1 MAEISDLIKYMQS
14 ESMERR
20 KAEKE
25 SIDKDKE
32 QLELLKKSIE
42 DGGGRASDD
51 AKYRKADI
59 AIQQRELNLRKKGAT
74 GEAAKEEIEK
84 EQQKINEKQN
94 TLLFRISKGIGGI
107 LGNMKDKAKAAG
119 KTFMDILKGT
129 LLAGL
134 FFAAAK
140 FFNSPLYAEMI
151 DVITNKIIP
160 FLAPVAN
167 FLKEGLGKLFTGLSA
182 LFTGDF
188 KTAFEELFSVKAV
201 AALAAITALFA
212 PGLMF
217 KGLKLGVKAFTKAAA
232 LAGTSLMNLGSDV
245 ETGKDGKTRDKKTGA
260 FAKKDTGKLKGMK
273 NLGKGLLRGAKFLPV
288 VGVGVTALM
297 GVFDGVT
304 AGLEEAKNENATKSS
319 ILRES
324 IAGIGSGLTFGLVS
338 QETISKGIT
347 SMTTSI
353 GNGFNK
359 TKEVFTEGFTTAA
372 ENTKIAFG
380 NGVESMKKIGGDI
393 SEKFN
398 SVKESAMGKLDE
410 LKDLAAPGIESLK
423 DIGGDLKEK
432 FEGLK
437 DKASA
442 FIGSI
447 GDKIK
452 GVIDKMPSISE
463 VGDKISGFFGFGDD
477 KDDAKKLEETSRT
490 VAAFEQERQ
499 QLNSKVLSLEDQ
511 LAQQAS
517 EGSARLAELEQKLQ
531 ALQENALARNGTSAP
546 NININA
552 PADNKVTQSTSN
564 TTSSTTTIVNTDPIL
579 QAAMI

>member
-14 ESMERR
+14 DSMARR
-20 KAEKE
+20 KEEKE
-25 SIDKDKE
+25 AIERDKK

-42 DGGGRASDD
+42 DAGGQASDD

-74 GEAAKEEIEK
+74 GAAAKEEIEK
-84 EQQKINEKQN
+84 EQQKINQKQN
-94 TLLFRISKGIGGI
+94 TLLFRISEGIGGI

-151 DVITNKIIP
+151 DFITNTLVPSIQRFYTGTLKPFFLGIATFIKDPTFENFKKIFDVDNP
-160 FLAPVAN
+160 L
-167 FLKEGLGKLFTGLSA
+167 GL
-182 LFTGDF
+182 
-188 KTAFEELFSVKAV
+188 V
-201 AALAAITALFA
+201 AALAGVTALLA
-212 PGLMF
+212 PGLVF
-217 KGLKLGVKAFTKAAA
+217 KGLKAGVGLFTKAITAA
-232 LAGTSLMNLGSDV
+232 GSFLGQKGTDV
-245 ETGKDGKTRDKKTGA
+245 LTGTKKDATGRVRTSGGQ
-260 FAKKDTGKLKGMK
+260 FAKGSARGIGAIAKGA
-273 NLGKGLLRGAKFLPV
+273 LRFAGPI
-288 VGVGVTALM
+288 GVA
-297 GVFDGVT
+297 VT
-304 AGLEEAKNENATKSS
+304 AGMGLFDGIT
-319 ILRES
+319 
-324 IAGIGSGLTFGLVS
+324 AGIEEYKKSGKFGAAVKEGFSGAISGLTFGFFS
-338 QETISKGIT
+338 QEDVSAGLTAISD
-347 SMTTSI
+347 
-353 GNGFNK
+353 K
-359 TKEVFTEGFTTAA
+359 TKAGFEKAKNAIGSVFSPDAQWA
-372 ENTKIAFG
+372 
-380 NGVESMKKIGGDI
+380 
-393 SEKFN
+393 
-398 SVKESAMGKLDE
+398 
-410 LKDLAAPGIESLK
+410 KDLTASTSKQLSDLKEASAKLVEKLPSLDDLK
-423 DIGGDLKEK
+423 EFGGDLKEK

-442 FIGSI
+442 FIGNI

-477 KDDAKKLEETSRT
+477 KDDAKKLEETART

-511 LAQQAS
+511 LAQQAAQ
-517 EGSARLAELEQKLQ
+517 GSARLAELEQKLQ

-552 PADNKVTQSTSN
+552 PSDNKVTQSTSN
-564 TTSSTTTIVNTDPIL
+564 TTSNTTTIVNTDPIL

>member
-14 ESMERR
+14 DSMARR
-20 KAEKE
+20 KEEKE
-25 SIDKDKE
+25 AIERDKE

-42 DGGGRASDD
+42 DAGGQASDD

-74 GEAAKEEIEK
+74 GAAAKEEIEK
-84 EQQKINEKQN
+84 EQQKINQKQN
-94 TLLFRISKGIGGI
+94 TLLFRISQGIGGI

-140 FFNSPLYAEMI
+140 FFNSPLYAQMI
-151 DVITNKIIP
+151 DFITNTLVPAIQNFYTGTLKPFFLGIATFIKDPTFENFKKIFDVDNP
-160 FLAPVAN
+160 L
-167 FLKEGLGKLFTGLSA
+167 GL
-182 LFTGDF
+182 
-188 KTAFEELFSVKAV
+188 V
-201 AALAAITALFA
+201 AALAGVTTLLA
-212 PGLMF
+212 PGLVF
-217 KGLKLGVKAFTKAAA
+217 KGLKAGVGLFTKAVKAA
-232 LAGTSLMNLGSDV
+232 GLFLGKKGTDVLTGTKKDAAGKVRTSG
-245 ETGKDGKTRDKKTGA
+245 GQ
-260 FAKKDTGKLKGMK
+260 FAKGSA
-273 NLGKGLLRGAKFLPV
+273 R
-288 VGVGVTALM
+288 GVGAVAKGALRFAGPI
-297 GVFDGVT
+297 GVAVT
-304 AGLEEAKNENATKSS
+304 AGMGLFDGITAGIEEYKKSGKIGAAVKEGFAGTLS
-319 ILRES
+319 GLSFGLIPQES
-324 IAGIGSGLTFGLVS
+324 ISGFFDKVGANT
-338 QETISKGIT
+338 SKAFES
-347 SMTTSI
+347 SME
-353 GNGFNK
+353 K
-359 TKEVFTEGFTTAA
+359 LKEV
-372 ENTKIAFG
+372 
-380 NGVESMKKIGGDI
+380 GGTL
-393 SEKFN
+393 SEKFT

-410 LKDLAAPGIESLK
+410 LQALAAPGIESLK

-432 FEGLK
+432 FEGLR

-477 KDDAKKLEETSRT
+477 KDDAKNLEETSRT
-490 VAAFEQERQ
+490 VAAFEQERK
-499 QLNSKVLSLEDQ
+499 QLNDKVLSLEDQ
-511 LAQQAS
+511 LAQQAVQ
-517 EGSARLAELEQKLQ
+517 GNARLAELEQKLQ

-552 PADNKVTQSTSN
+552 PSDNKVTQSTSN
-564 TTSSTTTIVNTDPIL
+564 TTSNTTTIVNTDPIL

>member
-14 ESMERR
+14 DSMARR
-20 KAEKE
+20 KEEKE
-25 SIDKDKE
+25 SIERDKQ

-42 DGGGRASDD
+42 DAGGQASDD

-74 GEAAKEEIEK
+74 GAAAKEEIEK
-84 EQQKINEKQN
+84 EQQKINQKQN
-94 TLLFRISKGIGGI
+94 TLLFRISEGIGGI

-151 DVITNKIIP
+151 DFITNTLVPSIQRFYTGTLKPFFLGIATFIKDPTFENFKKIFDVDNP
-160 FLAPVAN
+160 L
-167 FLKEGLGKLFTGLSA
+167 GL
-182 LFTGDF
+182 
-188 KTAFEELFSVKAV
+188 V
-201 AALAAITALFA
+201 AALAGVTALLA
-212 PGLMF
+212 PGLVF
-217 KGLKLGVKAFTKAAA
+217 KGLKAGVGLFTKAVTAA
-232 LAGTSLMNLGSDV
+232 GSFLGKKGTDV
-245 ETGKDGKTRDKKTGA
+245 LTGTKKDATGRVRTSGGQ
-260 FAKKDTGKLKGMK
+260 FAKGSARGIGAVAKGA
-273 NLGKGLLRGAKFLPV
+273 LRFAGPIGLA
-288 VGVGVTALM
+288 
-297 GVFDGVT
+297 VT
-304 AGLEEAKNENATKSS
+304 AGMGLFDGITAGIEEFKKSGKVGAAVKEGFAGTLS
-319 ILRES
+319 GLSFGLIPQES
-324 IAGIGSGLTFGLVS
+324 ISGFFDSVGNTFS
-338 QETISKGIT
+338 
-347 SMTTSI
+347 
-353 GNGFNK
+353 
-359 TKEVFTEGFTTAA
+359 TAA

-380 NGVESMKKIGGDI
+380 NGVESMKKIGGDV

-398 SVKESAMGKLDE
+398 SLKESAMGKLDE
-410 LKDLAAPGIESLK
+410 LKDLAAPGIEALK
-423 DIGGDLKEK
+423 YICGDLKEK

-442 FIGSI
+442 FIGNI

-477 KDDAKKLEETSRT
+477 KDDAKNLENTSRT

-511 LAQQAS
+511 LAQQAVQ
-517 EGSARLAELEQKLQ
+517 GNARLAELEQKLQ

-552 PADNKVTQSTSN
+552 PSDNKVTQSTSN
-564 TTSSTTTIVNTDPIL
+564 TTSNTTTIVNTDPIL

>member
-14 ESMERR
+14 DSMARR
-20 KAEKE
+20 KEEKE
-25 SIDKDKE
+25 AIERDKK

-42 DGGGRASDD
+42 DAGGQASDD

-74 GEAAKEEIEK
+74 GAAAKEEIEK
-84 EQQKINEKQN
+84 EQQKINQKQN
-94 TLLFRISKGIGGI
+94 TLLFRISEGIGGI

-151 DVITNKIIP
+151 DFITNTLVPSIQRFYTGTLKPFFLGIATFIKDPTFENFKKIFDVDNP
-160 FLAPVAN
+160 L
-167 FLKEGLGKLFTGLSA
+167 GL
-182 LFTGDF
+182 
-188 KTAFEELFSVKAV
+188 V
-201 AALAAITALFA
+201 AALAGVTALLA
-212 PGLMF
+212 PGLVF
-217 KGLKLGVKAFTKAAA
+217 KGLKAGVGLFTKAVTAA
-232 LAGTSLMNLGSDV
+232 GSFLGQKGTDV
-245 ETGKDGKTRDKKTGA
+245 LTGTKKDATGRVRTSGGQ
-260 FAKKDTGKLKGMK
+260 FAKGSARGIGAIAKGA
-273 NLGKGLLRGAKFLPV
+273 LRFAGPI
-288 VGVGVTALM
+288 GVA
-297 GVFDGVT
+297 VT
-304 AGLEEAKNENATKSS
+304 AGMGLFDGIT
-319 ILRES
+319 
-324 IAGIGSGLTFGLVS
+324 AGIEEYKKSGKVGAAVKEGFSGAISGLTFGFFS
-338 QETISKGIT
+338 QEDVSAGLTAISD
-347 SMTTSI
+347 
-353 GNGFNK
+353 K
-359 TKEVFTEGFTTAA
+359 TKAGFEKAKNAIGSVFSPDAQWA
-372 ENTKIAFG
+372 
-380 NGVESMKKIGGDI
+380 
-393 SEKFN
+393 
-398 SVKESAMGKLDE
+398 
-410 LKDLAAPGIESLK
+410 KDLTASTSKQLSDLKEASAKLVEKLPSLDDLK
-423 DIGGDLKEK
+423 EFGGDLKEK

-442 FIGSI
+442 FIGNI

-477 KDDAKKLEETSRT
+477 KDDAKKLEETART

-511 LAQQAS
+511 LAQQAAQ
-517 EGSARLAELEQKLQ
+517 GSARLAELEQKLQ

-552 PADNKVTQSTSN
+552 PSDNKVTQSTSN
-564 TTSSTTTIVNTDPIL
+564 TTSNTTTIVNTDPIL

>member
-14 ESMERR
+14 DSMARR
-20 KAEKE
+20 KEEKE
-25 SIDKDKE
+25 AIERDKQ

-42 DGGGRASDD
+42 DAGGQASDD

-74 GEAAKEEIEK
+74 GAAAKEEIEK
-84 EQQKINEKQN
+84 EQQKINQKQN
-94 TLLFRISKGIGGI
+94 TLLFRISQGIGGI

-151 DVITNKIIP
+151 DFITNTLVPAIQRFYTGTLKPFFLGIKTFIEDPTFENFKKIFDVDNP
-160 FLAPVAN
+160 L
-167 FLKEGLGKLFTGLSA
+167 GL
-182 LFTGDF
+182 
-188 KTAFEELFSVKAV
+188 V
-201 AALAAITALFA
+201 AALAGVTTLLA
-212 PGLMF
+212 PGLVF
-217 KGLKLGVKAFTKAAA
+217 KGLKAGVGLFTKAITAA
-232 LAGTSLMNLGSDV
+232 GSFLGKKGTDV
-245 ETGKDGKTRDKKTGA
+245 LTGTKKDASGRVRTSGGQ
-260 FAKKDTGKLKGMK
+260 FAKGSARGIGAIAKGA
-273 NLGKGLLRGAKFLPV
+273 LRFAGPI
-288 VGVGVTALM
+288 GVA
-297 GVFDGVT
+297 VT
-304 AGLEEAKNENATKSS
+304 AGMGLFDGIT
-319 ILRES
+319 
-324 IAGIGSGLTFGLVS
+324 AGIEEYKKSGKIGAAVKEGFSGAISGLTFGFFS
-338 QETISKGIT
+338 QEDVSAGLTAISD
-347 SMTTSI
+347 
-353 GNGFNK
+353 K
-359 TKEVFTEGFTTAA
+359 TKAGFEKAKNAIGSVFSPDAQWA
-372 ENTKIAFG
+372 
-380 NGVESMKKIGGDI
+380 
-393 SEKFN
+393 
-398 SVKESAMGKLDE
+398 
-410 LKDLAAPGIESLK
+410 KDLTASTSKQLSDLKEASAKLVEKLPSLDDLK
-423 DIGGDLKEK
+423 EFGGDLKEK

-442 FIGSI
+442 FIGNI

-477 KDDAKKLEETSRT
+477 KDDAKNLEETART

-511 LAQQAS
+511 LAQQAAQ
-517 EGSARLAELEQKLQ
+517 GSARLAELEQKLQ

-552 PADNKVTQSTSN
+552 PSDNKVTQSTSN
-564 TTSSTTTIVNTDPIL
+564 TTSNTTTIVNTDPIL

>member
-14 ESMERR
+14 DSMARR
-20 KAEKE
+20 KEEKE
-25 SIDKDKE
+25 AIERDKK

-42 DGGGRASDD
+42 DAGGQASDD

-74 GEAAKEEIEK
+74 GAAAKEEIEK
-84 EQQKINEKQN
+84 EQQKINQKQN
-94 TLLFRISKGIGGI
+94 TLLFRISEGIGGI

-151 DVITNKIIP
+151 DFITNTLVPSIQRFYTGTLKPFFLGIATFIKDPTFENFKKIFDVDNP
-160 FLAPVAN
+160 L
-167 FLKEGLGKLFTGLSA
+167 GL
-182 LFTGDF
+182 
-188 KTAFEELFSVKAV
+188 V
-201 AALAAITALFA
+201 AALAGVTALLA
-212 PGLMF
+212 PGLVF
-217 KGLKLGVKAFTKAAA
+217 KGLKAGVGLFTKAITAA
-232 LAGTSLMNLGSDV
+232 GSFLGQKGTDV
-245 ETGKDGKTRDKKTGA
+245 LTGTKKDATGRVRTSGGQ
-260 FAKKDTGKLKGMK
+260 FAKGSARGIGAIAKGA
-273 NLGKGLLRGAKFLPV
+273 LRFAGPI
-288 VGVGVTALM
+288 GVA
-297 GVFDGVT
+297 VT
-304 AGLEEAKNENATKSS
+304 AGMGLFDGIT
-319 ILRES
+319 
-324 IAGIGSGLTFGLVS
+324 AGIEEYKKSGKVGAAVKEGFSGAISGLTFGFFS
-338 QETISKGIT
+338 QEDVSAGLTAISD
-347 SMTTSI
+347 
-353 GNGFNK
+353 K
-359 TKEVFTEGFTTAA
+359 TKAGFEKAKNARGSVFSPDAQWA
-372 ENTKIAFG
+372 
-380 NGVESMKKIGGDI
+380 
-393 SEKFN
+393 
-398 SVKESAMGKLDE
+398 
-410 LKDLAAPGIESLK
+410 KDLTASTSKQLSDLKEASAKLVEKLPSLDDLK
-423 DIGGDLKEK
+423 EFGGDLKEK

-442 FIGSI
+442 FIGNI

-477 KDDAKKLEETSRT
+477 KDDAKKLEETART

-511 LAQQAS
+511 LAQQAAQ
-517 EGSARLAELEQKLQ
+517 GSARLAELEQKLQ

-552 PADNKVTQSTSN
+552 PSDNKVTQSTSN
-564 TTSSTTTIVNTDPIL
+564 TTSNTTTIVNTDPIL

>member
-14 ESMERR
+14 DSMARR
-20 KAEKE
+20 KEEKE
-25 SIDKDKE
+25 AIERDKQ

-42 DGGGRASDD
+42 DAGGQASDD

-74 GEAAKEEIEK
+74 GAAAKEEIEK
-84 EQQKINEKQN
+84 EQQKINQKQN
-94 TLLFRISKGIGGI
+94 TLLFRISEGIGGI

-151 DVITNKIIP
+151 DFITNTLVPSIQRFYTGTLKPFFLGIATFIKDPTFENFKKIFDVDNP
-160 FLAPVAN
+160 L
-167 FLKEGLGKLFTGLSA
+167 GL
-182 LFTGDF
+182 
-188 KTAFEELFSVKAV
+188 V
-201 AALAAITALFA
+201 AALAGVTALLA
-212 PGLMF
+212 PGLVF
-217 KGLKLGVKAFTKAAA
+217 KGLKAGVGLFTKAVRAA
-232 LAGTSLMNLGSDV
+232 GLFLGQKGTDV
-245 ETGKDGKTRDKKTGA
+245 LTGTKKDATGRVRTSGGQ
-260 FAKKDTGKLKGMK
+260 FAKGSARSIGAIAKGA
-273 NLGKGLLRGAKFLPV
+273 LRFAGPI
-288 VGVGVTALM
+288 GVA
-297 GVFDGVT
+297 VT
-304 AGLEEAKNENATKSS
+304 AGMGLFDGIT
-319 ILRES
+319 
-324 IAGIGSGLTFGLVS
+324 AGIEEYKKSGKVGAAVKEGFSGAISGLTFGFFS
-338 QETISKGIT
+338 QEDVSAGLTAISD
-347 SMTTSI
+347 
-353 GNGFNK
+353 K
-359 TKEVFTEGFTTAA
+359 TKAGFEKAKNAIGSVFSPDAQWA
-372 ENTKIAFG
+372 
-380 NGVESMKKIGGDI
+380 
-393 SEKFN
+393 
-398 SVKESAMGKLDE
+398 
-410 LKDLAAPGIESLK
+410 KDLTASTSKQLSDLKEASAKLVEKLPSLDDLK
-423 DIGGDLKEK
+423 EFGGDLKEK

-442 FIGSI
+442 FIGNI

-477 KDDAKKLEETSRT
+477 KDDAKNLENTSRT

-517 EGSARLAELEQKLQ
+517 EGNARLAELEQKLQ
-531 ALQENALARNGTSAP
+531 TLQENALARNGTSAP

-552 PADNKVTQSTSN
+552 PSDNKVTQSTSN
-564 TTSSTTTIVNTDPIL
+564 TTSNTTTIVNTDPIL

>member
-14 ESMERR
+14 DSMARR
-20 KAEKE
+20 KEEKE
-25 SIDKDKE
+25 SIERDKQ

-42 DGGGRASDD
+42 DAGGQASDD

-74 GEAAKEEIEK
+74 GAAAKEEIEK
-84 EQQKINEKQN
+84 EQQKINQKQN
-94 TLLFRISKGIGGI
+94 TLLFRISEGIGGI

-151 DVITNKIIP
+151 DFITNTLVPSIQRFYTGTLKPFFLGIATFIKDPTFENFKKIFDVDNP
-160 FLAPVAN
+160 L
-167 FLKEGLGKLFTGLSA
+167 GL
-182 LFTGDF
+182 
-188 KTAFEELFSVKAV
+188 V
-201 AALAAITALFA
+201 AALAGVTALLA
-212 PGLMF
+212 PGLVF
-217 KGLKLGVKAFTKAAA
+217 KGLKAGVGLFTKAVTAA
-232 LAGTSLMNLGSDV
+232 GSFLGKKGTDV
-245 ETGKDGKTRDKKTGA
+245 LTGTKKDATGRVRTSGGQ
-260 FAKKDTGKLKGMK
+260 FAKGSARGIGAIAKGA
-273 NLGKGLLRGAKFLPV
+273 LRFAGPI
-288 VGVGVTALM
+288 GVA
-297 GVFDGVT
+297 VT
-304 AGLEEAKNENATKSS
+304 AGMGLFDGIT
-319 ILRES
+319 
-324 IAGIGSGLTFGLVS
+324 AGIEEYKKSGKVGAAVKEGFSGAISGLTFGFFS
-338 QETISKGIT
+338 QEDVSAGLTAISD
-347 SMTTSI
+347 
-353 GNGFNK
+353 K
-359 TKEVFTEGFTTAA
+359 TKAGFEKAKNAIGSVFSPDAQWA
-372 ENTKIAFG
+372 
-380 NGVESMKKIGGDI
+380 
-393 SEKFN
+393 
-398 SVKESAMGKLDE
+398 
-410 LKDLAAPGIESLK
+410 KDLTASTSKQLSDLKEASAKLVEKLPSLDDLK
-423 DIGGDLKEK
+423 EFGGDLKEK

-442 FIGSI
+442 FIGNI

-477 KDDAKKLEETSRT
+477 KDDAKKLEETART

-511 LAQQAS
+511 LAQQAAQ
-517 EGSARLAELEQKLQ
+517 GSARLAELEQKLQ

-552 PADNKVTQSTSN
+552 PSDNKVTQSTSN
-564 TTSSTTTIVNTDPIL
+564 TTSNTTTIVNTDPIL

>member
-14 ESMERR
+14 DSMARR
-20 KAEKE
+20 KEEKE
-25 SIDKDKE
+25 AIERDKK

-42 DGGGRASDD
+42 DAGGQASDD

-74 GEAAKEEIEK
+74 GAAAKEEIEK
-84 EQQKINEKQN
+84 EQQKINQKQN
-94 TLLFRISKGIGGI
+94 TLLFRISEGIGGI

-151 DVITNKIIP
+151 DFITNTLVPSIQRFYTGTLKPFFLGIATFIKDPTFENFKKIFDVDNP
-160 FLAPVAN
+160 L
-167 FLKEGLGKLFTGLSA
+167 GL
-182 LFTGDF
+182 
-188 KTAFEELFSVKAV
+188 V
-201 AALAAITALFA
+201 AALAGVTALLA
-212 PGLMF
+212 PGLVF
-217 KGLKLGVKAFTKAAA
+217 KGLKAGVGLFTKAITAA
-232 LAGTSLMNLGSDV
+232 GSFLGKKGTDV
-245 ETGKDGKTRDKKTGA
+245 LTVTKKDATGRVRTSGGQ
-260 FAKKDTGKLKGMK
+260 FAKGSARGIGAIAKGA
-273 NLGKGLLRGAKFLPV
+273 LRFAGPI
-288 VGVGVTALM
+288 GVA
-297 GVFDGVT
+297 VT
-304 AGLEEAKNENATKSS
+304 AGMGLFDGIT
-319 ILRES
+319 
-324 IAGIGSGLTFGLVS
+324 AGIEEYKKSGKVGAAVKEGFSGAISGLTFGFFS
-338 QETISKGIT
+338 QEDVSAGLTAISD
-347 SMTTSI
+347 
-353 GNGFNK
+353 K
-359 TKEVFTEGFTTAA
+359 TKAGFEKAKNAIGSVFSPDAQWA
-372 ENTKIAFG
+372 
-380 NGVESMKKIGGDI
+380 
-393 SEKFN
+393 
-398 SVKESAMGKLDE
+398 
-410 LKDLAAPGIESLK
+410 KDLTASTSKQLSDLKEASAKLVEKLPSLDDLK
-423 DIGGDLKEK
+423 EFGGDLKEK

-442 FIGSI
+442 FIGNI

-477 KDDAKKLEETSRT
+477 KDDAKKLEETART

-511 LAQQAS
+511 LAQQAAQ
-517 EGSARLAELEQKLQ
+517 GSARLAELEQKLQ

-552 PADNKVTQSTSN
+552 PSDNKVTQSTTN
-564 TTSSTTTIVNTDPIL
+564 TTSNTTTIVNTDPIL

>member
-14 ESMERR
+14 DSMARR
-20 KAEKE
+20 KEEKE
-25 SIDKDKE
+25 AIERDKK

-42 DGGGRASDD
+42 DAGGQASDD

-74 GEAAKEEIEK
+74 GAAAKEEIEK
-84 EQQKINEKQN
+84 EQQKINQKQN
-94 TLLFRISKGIGGI
+94 TLLFRISEGIGGI

-151 DVITNKIIP
+151 DFITNTLVPSIQRFYTGTLKPFFLGIATFIKDPTFENFKKIFDVDNP
-160 FLAPVAN
+160 L
-167 FLKEGLGKLFTGLSA
+167 GL
-182 LFTGDF
+182 
-188 KTAFEELFSVKAV
+188 V
-201 AALAAITALFA
+201 AALAGVTALLA
-212 PGLMF
+212 PGLVF
-217 KGLKLGVKAFTKAAA
+217 KGLKAGVGLFTKAITAA
-232 LAGTSLMNLGSDV
+232 GSFLGQKGTDV
-245 ETGKDGKTRDKKTGA
+245 LTGTKKDATGRVRTSGGQ
-260 FAKKDTGKLKGMK
+260 FAKGSARGIGAIAKGA
-273 NLGKGLLRGAKFLPV
+273 LRFAGPI
-288 VGVGVTALM
+288 GVA
-297 GVFDGVT
+297 VT
-304 AGLEEAKNENATKSS
+304 AGMGLFDGIT
-319 ILRES
+319 
-324 IAGIGSGLTFGLVS
+324 AGIEEYKKSGKVGAAVKEGFSGAISGLTFGFFS
-338 QETISKGIT
+338 QEDVSAGLTAISD
-347 SMTTSI
+347 
-353 GNGFNK
+353 K
-359 TKEVFTEGFTTAA
+359 TKAGFEKAKNAIGSVFSPDAQWA
-372 ENTKIAFG
+372 
-380 NGVESMKKIGGDI
+380 
-393 SEKFN
+393 
-398 SVKESAMGKLDE
+398 
-410 LKDLAAPGIESLK
+410 KDLTASTSKQLSDLKEASAKLVEKLPSLDDLK
-423 DIGGDLKEK
+423 EFGGDLKEK

-442 FIGSI
+442 FIGNI

-477 KDDAKKLEETSRT
+477 KDDAKKLEETART

-511 LAQQAS
+511 LAQQAAQ
-517 EGSARLAELEQKLQ
+517 GSARLAELEQKLQ

-552 PADNKVTQSTSN
+552 PSDNKVTQSTSN
-564 TTSSTTTIVNTDPIL
+564 TTSNTTTIVNTDPIL
-579 QAAMI
+579 QAAMT

>member
-14 ESMERR
+14 DSMARR
-20 KAEKE
+20 KEEKE
-25 SIDKDKE
+25 AIERDKQ

-42 DGGGRASDD
+42 DAGGQASDD

-74 GEAAKEEIEK
+74 GAAAKEEIEK
-84 EQQKINEKQN
+84 EQRKINQKQN
-94 TLLFRISKGIGGI
+94 TLLFRISQGIGGI

-151 DVITNKIIP
+151 DFITNTLVPAIQRFYTGTSKPFFLGIKTFIEDPTFENFKKIFDVDNP
-160 FLAPVAN
+160 L
-167 FLKEGLGKLFTGLSA
+167 GL
-182 LFTGDF
+182 
-188 KTAFEELFSVKAV
+188 V
-201 AALAAITALFA
+201 AALAGVTTLLA
-212 PGLMF
+212 PGLVF
-217 KGLKLGVKAFTKAAA
+217 KGLKAGVGLFTKAITAA
-232 LAGTSLMNLGSDV
+232 GSFLGKKGTDV
-245 ETGKDGKTRDKKTGA
+245 LTGTKKDASGRVRTSGGQ
-260 FAKKDTGKLKGMK
+260 FAKGSARGIGAIAKGA
-273 NLGKGLLRGAKFLPV
+273 LRFAGPI
-288 VGVGVTALM
+288 GVA
-297 GVFDGVT
+297 VT
-304 AGLEEAKNENATKSS
+304 AGMGLFDGIT
-319 ILRES
+319 
-324 IAGIGSGLTFGLVS
+324 AGIEEYKKSGKIGAAVKEGFSGAISGLTFGFFS
-338 QETISKGIT
+338 QEDVSAGLTAISD
-347 SMTTSI
+347 
-353 GNGFNK
+353 K
-359 TKEVFTEGFTTAA
+359 TKAGFEKAKNAIGSVFSPDAQWA
-372 ENTKIAFG
+372 
-380 NGVESMKKIGGDI
+380 
-393 SEKFN
+393 
-398 SVKESAMGKLDE
+398 
-410 LKDLAAPGIESLK
+410 KDLTASTSKQLSDLKEASAKLVEKLPSLDDLK
-423 DIGGDLKEK
+423 EFGGDLKEK

-442 FIGSI
+442 FIGNI

-477 KDDAKKLEETSRT
+477 KDDAKNLEETART

-511 LAQQAS
+511 LAQQAAQ
-517 EGSARLAELEQKLQ
+517 GSARLAELEQKLQ
-531 ALQENALARNGTSAP
+531 TLQENALARNGTSAP

-552 PADNKVTQSTSN
+552 PSDNKVTQSTSN
-564 TTSSTTTIVNTDPIL
+564 TTSNTTTIVNTDPIL